1 MPIATAPPKRV
12 LVVQRRLTHYR
23 VPFFE
28 LLRNDL
34 RNAGLE
40 LKLACGEPTTAEATK
55 RDGGTLPWATALPT
69 RYVLGDRVCW
79 QPFGDLARD
88 AAVTVITAENKL
100 VCNLAEQFGAPGRRV
115 MLWGHGGNLQ
125 GQRGSLRERFKA
137 RVALRADWWL
147 AYTGMSRDLVRSLG
161 FPAERITVLENA
173 VDTTEL
179 RAQLDAITPQSRD
192 GARAAMGV
200 GPGPVGI
207 YIGSLYAEKRVDFLL
222 EASQAIRAQL
232 PSFELLVVGGGPQEA
247 LVAEAAARHPWI
259 KPLGVLRGADKAL
272 ALSLADI
279 YLHPGAIGLAVQDA
293 FVAGVPLVTT
303 QLATHGPEIAY
314 VDSGRNG
321 LVTPDDLSSYV
332 RACVALLTDDREHAA
347 MRTQSQADGQRY
359 TLQNMSRRFTEGVL
373 GALAMP
379 IRRGHS

>member
-1 MPIATAPPKRV
+1 MPNATAAPRQV

-28 LLRNDL
+28 LLRADL
-34 RNAGLE
+34 RQAGLE
-40 LKLACGEPTTAEATK
+40 LKLAYGPPAPDEASK
-55 RDGGTLPWATALPT
+55 RDGGELPWATALST
-69 RYVLGDRVCW
+69 RYVLGGRVCW
-79 QPFGDLARD
+79 QPFGHLARD

-125 GQRGSLRERFKA
+125 GRRDSLRERFKA
-137 RVALRADWWL
+137 RVSLRADWWL
-147 AYTGMSRDLVRSLG
+147 AYTGLSRDLVAGLG

-173 VDTTEL
+173 VDTSEL
-179 RAQLDAITPQSRD
+179 RAQLDAVTPD
-192 GARAAMGV
+192 ARAARRAVLGV

-222 EASQAIRAQL
+222 EAACAIRAQL
-232 PSFELLVVGGGPQEA
+232 PWFELLVVGGGPQEA

-272 ALSLADI
+272 ALSLADL

-293 FVAGVPLVTT
+293 FVAGVPLVTA

-314 VDSGRNG
+314 VESGRNG
-321 LVTPDDLSSYV
+321 LVTPDDLQAYV
-332 RACVALLTDDREHAA
+332 QGCVRLLTDARAHAA
-347 MRTQSQADGQRY
+347 MKARCLADGQRY
-359 TLQNMSRRFTEGVL
+359 TLENMSRRFTEGVL
-373 GALAMP
+373 GALSLP
-379 IRRGHS
+379 IRRGQP

>member
-1 MPIATAPPKRV
+1 MPNAIAAPRQV

-28 LLRNDL
+28 LLRADL
-34 RNAGLE
+34 RRAGLE
-40 LKLACGEPTTAEATK
+40 LKLAYGTPAPDEATK
-55 RDGGTLPWATALPT
+55 RDGGELPWATALPT
-69 RYVLGDRVCW
+69 RYVLGGRVCW
-79 QPFGDLARD
+79 QPFGHLARD

-125 GQRGSLRERFKA
+125 GRRDSLRERFKA
-137 RVALRADWWL
+137 WVALRADWWL
-147 AYTGMSRDLVRSLG
+147 AYTGLSRDLVQELG
-161 FPAERITVLENA
+161 FPADRITVLENA
-173 VDTTEL
+173 VDTSEL
-179 RAQLDAITPQSRD
+179 RAQLDAVTPE
-192 GARAAMGV
+192 ARAAGRAVLGV

-222 EASQAIRAQL
+222 DAARAIRAQL

-247 LVAEAAARHPWI
+247 LVTEAAARHPWI

-272 ALSLADI
+272 ALSLADL

-293 FVAGVPLVTT
+293 FVAGVPLVTAA
-303 QLATHGPEIAY
+303 LATHGPEIAY

-321 LVTPDDLSSYV
+321 LVTPDDLPAYV
-332 RACVALLTDDREHAA
+332 QGCVRLLTDAGQHAA
-347 MRTQSQADGQRY
+347 MKAQCLADGRRY
-359 TLQNMSRRFTEGVL
+359 TLENMSRRFTEGVL
-373 GALAMP
+373 GALSQP
-379 IRRGHS
+379 IRRGRP